1 MEKSNNNDIIK
12 SSLLSPVKEIFSDK
26 KTYSKIIE
34 QIIISLDRY
43 QTIQKAKML
52 SILFV
57 ETFKNANF
65 TIKEYN
71 ALIFSIENIHPSL
84 GVECLKSF
92 YDYKNEMNSD
102 NDKERNDKIWLENS
116 SLDYSSLGTTGLLKL
131 PIGDAYVG
139 NYGGAFINE
148 LGYKFYELVVAKI

>member
-1 MEKSNNNDIIK
+1 MAGDLIDDNR
-12 SSLLSPVKEIFSDK
+12 LTEIFSDK
-26 KTYSKIIE
+26 KLYSKIIE

-52 SILFV
+52 SLLFI

-65 TIKEYN
+65 NIKEYN

-92 YDYKNEMNSD
+92 YDYKNKMNRED
-102 NDKERNDKIWLENS
+102 DKERKDKIWLENS
-116 SLDYSSLGTTGLLKL
+116 SLDYSPLGTTCLLRL
-131 PIGDAYVG
+131 PSGGVYCG

-148 LGYKFYELVVAKI
+148 LGYKFYELVVAKL